1 MSCIKHQMIDA
12 LRTKYEGDYKV
23 AHSTL
28 NIYMDKPVAIGEHP
42 QHAEEMDKLIDA
54 MASAQDK
61 IDILDREYPPEVEK
75 EFLAGDGNDG
85 AGGVIAHGESTT
97 IQL

>member
-12 LRTKYEGDYKV
+12 LRTKYEGDYKI

-42 QHAEEMDKLIDA
+42 QHAEEMDKLVTA
-54 MASAQDK
+54 MADAQDK
-61 IDILDREYPPEVEK
+61 IDILDVEYSLDVEK
-75 EFLAGDGNDG
+75 KLLSE
-85 AGGVIAHGESTT
+85 
-97 IQL
+97 

>member
-1 MSCIKHQMIDA
+1 MKLKTQMVDA
-12 LRTKYEGDYKV
+12 LRTKYEGDYKI

-42 QHAEEMDKLIDA
+42 QHAEEMDKLITV
-54 MASAQDK
+54 MADAQDK
-61 IDILDREYPPEVEK
+61 IDILDIEYPPEVEK
-75 EFLAGDGNDG
+75 EFLTEDG
-85 AGGVIAHGESTT
+85 ADGDGGVIPHGESVT

>member
-12 LRTKYEGDYKV
+12 LRTKYEGDYKI

-42 QHAEEMDKLIDA
+42 QHAEEMDKLVTA
-54 MASAQDK
+54 MADAQDK
-61 IDILDREYPPEVEK
+61 LDNLDVEYTPEVEK
-75 EFLAGDGNDG
+75 ELLS
-85 AGGVIAHGESTT
+85 E
-97 IQL
+97 

>member
-12 LRTKYEGDYKV
+12 LRTKYEGDYKI

-42 QHAEEMDKLIDA
+42 QHAEEMDKLVSA
-54 MASAQDK
+54 MADAQDK
-61 IDILDREYPPEVEK
+61 IDNLDIEYPSEVEK
-75 EFLAGDGNDG
+75 EFLTEDG
-85 AGGVIAHGESTT
+85 ADGDGGVIPHGESVT

>member
-12 LRTKYEGDYKV
+12 LRTKYEGDYKI

-42 QHAEEMDKLIDA
+42 QHAEEMDKLVAA
-54 MASAQDK
+54 MADAQDK
-61 IDILDREYPPEVEK
+61 IDILDVEYSLDIEK
-75 EFLAGDGNDG
+75 KLLSE
-85 AGGVIAHGESTT
+85 
-97 IQL
+97 

>member
-1 MSCIKHQMIDA
+1 
-12 LRTKYEGDYKV
+12 
-23 AHSTL
+23 
-28 NIYMDKPVAIGEHP
+28 
-42 QHAEEMDKLIDA
+42 

-61 IDILDREYPPEVEK
+61 IEILDREYPPEVEK
-75 EFLAGDGNDG
+75 EFLAEDGNDG